1 VARVTYDTMYH
12 MKHPQVRRVRKLG
25 DAVFRGAK
33 SVYTFDVFPLTTDI
47 RDSAAIFIIS
57 RRIVDRF
64 KTGHHHTI
72 CVGETDS
79 IVSEI
84 RRHKRAKC
92 AKSNE
97 ANAICVL
104 REEDDSMRSNVI
116 DDLVAARS
124 FSCIRNV
131 SKPINTAV
139 IAKAKPATRIGQL
152 KVVTGTTAA
161 TTLKA
166 KDKKVSK
173 NRSMGTKEPRTA
185 LAKDGGISIGASSEQ
200 SVERTVSKRPSATG
214 KKQSSKRRLRVQNNA
229 DTSRR
234 ELPSAKT
241 QEPLRKAKAR
251 VLRKSRTRSKLAA

>member
-1 VARVTYDTMYH
+1 
-12 MKHPQVRRVRKLG
+12 MKHPQIRRVRKLG

-47 RDSAAIFIIS
+47 RDGAAIFIIS

-104 REEDDSMRSNVI
+104 REEDDVMRSNVI
-116 DDLVAARS
+116 EDLVAARS

-131 SKPINTAV
+131 SKPINRAV

-152 KVVTGTTAA
+152 KVVTEIAPA

-173 NRSMGTKEPRTA
+173 NRSVGLKEPRTA
-185 LAKDGGISIGASSEQ
+185 VAKDRGISKKDSGDLVVELKAGKRADADKKRVRTEKLPVQ
-200 SVERTVSKRPSATG
+200 NQVERSH
-214 KKQSSKRRLRVQNNA
+214 QQ
-229 DTSRR
+229 
-234 ELPSAKT
+234 LPSPKT
-241 QEPLRKAKAR
+241 QEPVRRAKAK
-251 VLRKSRTRSKLAA
+251 VLRKPRTRSKLAA

>member
-1 VARVTYDTMYH
+1 
-12 MKHPQVRRVRKLG
+12 MKHPQIRRVRKLG

-47 RDSAAIFIIS
+47 RDGAAIFIIS

-104 REEDDSMRSNVI
+104 REEDDSIRSNVI

-152 KVVTGTTAA
+152 KVITETTPA

-173 NRSMGTKEPRTA
+173 SRSVRLKEPRTA
-185 LAKDGGISIGASSEQ
+185 LAKDAGISIEVSSDQ
-200 SVERTVSKRPSATG
+200 LVERADPKRRAASKKQASKR
-214 KKQSSKRRLRVQNNA
+214 KLLVLNNA

-234 ELPSAKT
+234 QLTSAK
-241 QEPLRKAKAR
+241 QDPLRKAKAR

>member
-1 VARVTYDTMYH
+1 
-12 MKHPQVRRVRKLG
+12 MKHPQIRRVRKLG

-131 SKPINTAV
+131 SKPMKTAI

-152 KVVTGTTAA
+152 KVVTETTPA
-161 TTLKA
+161 TSLKA

-173 NRSMGTKEPRTA
+173 NRSVGAKEQRPA
-185 LAKDGGISIGASSEQ
+185 LAKDAGISIEVSSAQ
-200 SVERTVSKRPSATG
+200 VVERTDSKRPSAAG
-214 KKQSSKRRLRVQNNA
+214 KKQASKRKLAVQTNP
-229 DTSRR
+229 DTSRQQ
-234 ELPSAKT
+234 LPSAKT
-241 QEPLRKAKAR
+241 QQHLRKAKAR